1 MPREDTDY
9 DVIFDS
15 SSDNESFHSIGT
27 SSTSPISSPPTL
39 SIKLRNRMNSPS
51 SLPESPPERNSSLKR
66 KASKSALLLGMVYA
80 RPNSG
85 TGNSTGQIYRDR
97 VRCVALEHLDYDV
110 KTMDD
115 KHSGDGDEEVENN
128 GDFVAEKGKHLRANF
143 ADSSRMMKKM
153 IANWG
158 QTEKLKFDLIVLDYF
173 FCPAGYVQERWKEKF
188 FSESLPLLGQDI
200 LTAGGEVWLPNMHYV
215 QTMLDKHRDKLV
227 NWYRWEAVADPNRN
241 PLYQATQLVDHMLNR
256 CPDGRTNETQ
266 LSPLKDVSDKVFVV
280 LRRRM
285 KRKQKIYNNI
295 NPSLTHRKRR
305 KVRGVLTP
313 LRTTPIVDE

>member
-1 MPREDTDY
+1 
-9 DVIFDS
+9 
-15 SSDNESFHSIGT
+15 
-27 SSTSPISSPPTL
+27 
-39 SIKLRNRMNSPS
+39 
-51 SLPESPPERNSSLKR
+51 
-66 KASKSALLLGMVYA
+66 
-80 RPNSG
+80 
-85 TGNSTGQIYRDR
+85 
-97 VRCVALEHLDYDV
+97 
-110 KTMDD
+110 MDD

-266 LSPLKDVSDKVFVV
+266 LSPLKDVSDKVTNLSHIFSSKPFLSSIPVV
-280 LRRRM
+280 FLLLYIYLSIYLIEDTVRM
-285 KRKQKIYNNI
+285 CLL
-295 NPSLTHRKRR
+295 S
-305 KVRGVLTP
+305 
-313 LRTTPIVDE
+313 